1 MRHSS
6 HTRVHYRYSTTQR
19 AYPRVTVSFRIRVQC
34 CRHPPGQSR
43 DGLKVLGLRKILAR
57 AANYDQRS
65 NSSERKHVHIL
76 TLHASYRD
84 PTHARTFRALAHLG
98 RWYRCVFVCSCF
110 STSNNAIHSSA
121 LPRACRS
128 RPPQRTRHAFESI
141 LQAAFRRGRRCRS
154 RSSAPPDNHVD
165 RELNRELLHQRHPR
179 ANRPGWRPTHL
190 GRQQRQDPGSPRHAP
205 RRLR

>member
-34 CRHPPGQSR
+34 CSHPPGQSR

-128 RPPQRTRHAFESI
+128 YIPKGKCTRYFVQRLVCVSERASRKLEC
-141 LQAAFRRGRRCRS
+141 GRKR
-154 RSSAPPDNHVD
+154 
-165 RELNRELLHQRHPR
+165 RHPGVR
-179 ANRPGWRPTHL
+179 MV
-190 GRQQRQDPGSPRHAP
+190 
-205 RRLR
+205 